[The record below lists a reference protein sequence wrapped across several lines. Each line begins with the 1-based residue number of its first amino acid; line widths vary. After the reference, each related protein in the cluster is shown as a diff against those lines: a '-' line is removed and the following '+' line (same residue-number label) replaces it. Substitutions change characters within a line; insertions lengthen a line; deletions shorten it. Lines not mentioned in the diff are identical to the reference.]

1 MILKDTKKSIFDSR
15 WSLHLQEAKMER
27 KGDLKFSYQE
37 DDFIQSKD
45 GRLLR
50 VLAEYQYPNLQFEK
64 LGVKNLIVFFGSA
77 RALNQEQTQNLI
89 KSSPDDPLLKLSKY
103 YDSTEKLAAKI
114 GSWTLEDSSRN
125 VYAICTGGGPG
136 IMTAAN
142 KGAYEVGAKSVG
154 LNIDLPFE
162 NIENPFIT
170 QGLNFNFKY
179 FFLRKFMFAYR
190 SEALIIMPGGFGTL
204 DELFEI
210 LTLIQTEKINRKFP
224 IVMFGSEF
232 WNSLINTEV
241 YKEYGVIGNSDLD
254 HILVTDSID
263 EAYKHVIKGLTKNAT

>member
-1 MILKDTKKSIFDSR
+1 
-15 WSLHLQEAKMER
+15 MEHR
-27 KGDLKFSYQE
+27 EDLKFSYQE

-77 RALNQEQTQNLI
+77 RALNQEQT
-89 KSSPDDPLLKLSKY
+89 DDPLLQMSKY

-114 GSWTLEDSSRN
+114 GSWTIKEPSRN
-125 VYAICTGGGPG
+125 EYAICTGGGPG

-162 NIENPFIT
+162 NIENPYIT
-170 QGLNFNFKY
+170 KGLNFNFKY

-241 YKEYGVIGNSDLD
+241 FKEYGVINNSDLD

-263 EAYKHVIKGLTKNAT
+263 EAYEHVIKGLTKIAT